1 MHCQRVVLGIAGLL
15 ALAACGGRPVHVA
28 GTGGDAVSGV
38 TTYRETTPWPADAEL
53 DVRLEDA
60 SAPSASAAVVAQG
73 TIRTEGAQPP
83 FAFALRYDDDRIE
96 DDHTYVVRAALRSG
110 GRVLYET
117 QADTLVIT
125 RGHTDHVTL
134 VLMPVEAAPTPP
146 SAPITGLAG
155 TSWRL
160 EDLAGTPVVEGA
172 DATLDFLDGE
182 RVAGNGSCNRFTGTA
197 KVSGTSITFG
207 TLAATQMACPES
219 VGAQEARYLKALAAA
234 ERYAFDGP
242 ALQIFSKGLSS
253 PLRFVRRP
261 ASSL

>member
-1 MHCQRVVLGIAGLL
+1 MHRQWFVLGLAGLL
-15 ALAACGGRPVHVA
+15 AVAACGGRPVHVV
-28 GTGGDAVSGV
+28 GTGGDSVSGV
-38 TTYRETTPWPADAEL
+38 ATSREATPWPADAQL

-60 SAPSASAAVVAQG
+60 SAPAADAVIAQG
-73 TIRTEGAQPP
+73 TIPTEGAQAP
-83 FAFALRYDDDRIE
+83 FAFALRYDDDRIQ
-96 DDHTYVVRAALRSG
+96 DDHTYVVRAALKSG
-110 GRVLYET
+110 GRTLYET

-125 RGHTDHVTL
+125 RGHTDTVTL
-134 VLMPVEAAPTPP
+134 VLLPVETPPAPP

-172 DATLDFLDGE
+172 DATLDFLDDE
-182 RVAGNGSCNRFTGTA
+182 RVAGSGSCNRFTGTA

-207 TLAATQMACPES
+207 ALTVTEMACAEA

-261 ASSL
+261 ASAI